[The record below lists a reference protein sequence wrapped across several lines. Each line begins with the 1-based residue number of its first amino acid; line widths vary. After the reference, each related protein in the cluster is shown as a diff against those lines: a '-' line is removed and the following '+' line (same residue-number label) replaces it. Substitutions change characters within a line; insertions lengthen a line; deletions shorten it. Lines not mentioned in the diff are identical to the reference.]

1 MAFLYYGFCV
11 ARKLQDT
18 YSAFLVYGLTLLIS
32 VQGLINI
39 AMVIGCFPV
48 TGIPLPFI
56 SFGGTS
62 LLVNMA
68 ALGLI
73 WGTSTQSLKDYDEQ
87 ERKKRIAAMCLLQGD
102 VEAAE
107 KYTGMLQQENPFDG
121 DCCMLRIRAKALV
134 RDGSAMPPVGIFISA
149 LVSLLFALLAAFAWT
164 SEVKNV
170 RFMMIRKTVMIIVL
184 LTIFALKLRLVN
196 RVMALLD
203 FSKTQNVL
211 YVAAYFLTL
220 AALLILFVYYAFILR
235 NLPLHP
241 KMSVILPVAVII
253 GFVGCVVCE
262 ALLFFGFGFG
272 LEASPL
278 RTLVIRP
285 VFYLGFIGLCV
296 YFLFPPPLMEDQI
309 DYYT

>member
-1 MAFLYYGFCV
+1 MKE
-11 ARKLQDT
+11 KLT
-18 YSAFLVYGLTLLIS
+18 PRWFIIKLTGILFAIYSAYNIFLI
-32 VQGLINI
+32 
-39 AMVIGCFPV
+39 
-48 TGIPLPFI
+48 
-56 SFGGTS
+56 
-62 LLVNMA
+62 
-68 ALGLI
+68 
-73 WGTSTQSLKDYDEQ
+73 
-87 ERKKRIAAMCLLQGD
+87 
-102 VEAAE
+102 
-107 KYTGMLQQENPFDG
+107 
-121 DCCMLRIRAKALV
+121 V

-203 FSKTQNVL
+203 FSQTQNVL

>member
-1 MAFLYYGFCV
+1 MKE
-11 ARKLQDT
+11 KLT
-18 YSAFLVYGLTLLIS
+18 PRWFIIKL
-32 VQGLINI
+32 
-39 AMVIGCFPV
+39 
-48 TGIPLPFI
+48 TGILFAI
-56 SFGGTS
+56 YSVYNIF
-62 LLVNMA
+62 L
-68 ALGLI
+68 
-73 WGTSTQSLKDYDEQ
+73 
-87 ERKKRIAAMCLLQGD
+87 
-102 VEAAE
+102 
-107 KYTGMLQQENPFDG
+107 F
-121 DCCMLRIRAKALV
+121 V

-220 AALLILFVYYAFILR
+220 AGLLMLFVYYAFILR
-235 NLPLHP
+235 NLPLYP
-241 KMSVILPVAVII
+241 KASVFLPIAVII

-296 YFLFPPPLMEDQI
+296 YFLFPPPLMEDLI

>member
-1 MAFLYYGFCV
+1 MKE
-11 ARKLQDT
+11 KLT
-18 YSAFLVYGLTLLIS
+18 PRWFIIKLTGILFAIYSAYNIFLI
-32 VQGLINI
+32 
-39 AMVIGCFPV
+39 
-48 TGIPLPFI
+48 
-56 SFGGTS
+56 
-62 LLVNMA
+62 
-68 ALGLI
+68 
-73 WGTSTQSLKDYDEQ
+73 
-87 ERKKRIAAMCLLQGD
+87 
-102 VEAAE
+102 
-107 KYTGMLQQENPFDG
+107 
-121 DCCMLRIRAKALV
+121 V

-262 ALLFFGFGFG
+262 ALLFFGVGFG

>member
-1 MAFLYYGFCV
+1 MKE
-11 ARKLQDT
+11 KLT
-18 YSAFLVYGLTLLIS
+18 PRWFIIKLTGILFAIYSAYNIFLI
-32 VQGLINI
+32 
-39 AMVIGCFPV
+39 
-48 TGIPLPFI
+48 
-56 SFGGTS
+56 
-62 LLVNMA
+62 
-68 ALGLI
+68 
-73 WGTSTQSLKDYDEQ
+73 
-87 ERKKRIAAMCLLQGD
+87 
-102 VEAAE
+102 
-107 KYTGMLQQENPFDG
+107 
-121 DCCMLRIRAKALV
+121 V

-170 RFMMIRKTVMIIVL
+170 RFMMIRKTMMIIVL

>member
-1 MAFLYYGFCV
+1 MAFCSNCGAQVEDGAAFCDSCG
-11 ARKLQDT
+11 AR
-18 YSAFLVYGLTLLIS
+18 
-32 VQGLINI
+32 
-39 AMVIGCFPV
+39 
-48 TGIPLPFI
+48 
-56 SFGGTS
+56 
-62 LLVNMA
+62 
-68 ALGLI
+68 
-73 WGTSTQSLKDYDEQ
+73 
-87 ERKKRIAAMCLLQGD
+87 
-102 VEAAE
+102 
-107 KYTGMLQQENPFDG
+107 
-121 DCCMLRIRAKALV
+121 
-134 RDGSAMPPVGIFISA
+134 
-149 LVSLLFALLAAFAWT
+149 LVSARRPSAPAAKG
-164 SEVKNV
+164 SK
-170 RFMMIRKTVMIIVL
+170 KG
-184 LTIFALKLRLVN
+184 LVI
-196 RVMALLD
+196 
-203 FSKTQNVL
+203 
-211 YVAAYFLTL
+211 TL

>member
-1 MAFLYYGFCV
+1 MMKE
-11 ARKLQDT
+11 KLT
-18 YSAFLVYGLTLLIS
+18 PRWFIIKLTGILFAIYSAYNIFLI
-32 VQGLINI
+32 
-39 AMVIGCFPV
+39 
-48 TGIPLPFI
+48 
-56 SFGGTS
+56 
-62 LLVNMA
+62 
-68 ALGLI
+68 
-73 WGTSTQSLKDYDEQ
+73 
-87 ERKKRIAAMCLLQGD
+87 
-102 VEAAE
+102 
-107 KYTGMLQQENPFDG
+107 
-121 DCCMLRIRAKALV
+121 V

>member
-1 MAFLYYGFCV
+1 MKE
-11 ARKLQDT
+11 KLT
-18 YSAFLVYGLTLLIS
+18 PRWFIIKLTGILFAIYSAYNIFLI
-32 VQGLINI
+32 
-39 AMVIGCFPV
+39 
-48 TGIPLPFI
+48 
-56 SFGGTS
+56 
-62 LLVNMA
+62 
-68 ALGLI
+68 
-73 WGTSTQSLKDYDEQ
+73 
-87 ERKKRIAAMCLLQGD
+87 
-102 VEAAE
+102 
-107 KYTGMLQQENPFDG
+107 
-121 DCCMLRIRAKALV
+121 V

-296 YFLFPPPLMEDQI
+296 YFLFPPPLMEDLI

>member
-1 MAFLYYGFCV
+1 MMKE
-11 ARKLQDT
+11 KLT
-18 YSAFLVYGLTLLIS
+18 PRWFIIKLTGILFAIYSAYNIFLI
-32 VQGLINI
+32 
-39 AMVIGCFPV
+39 
-48 TGIPLPFI
+48 
-56 SFGGTS
+56 
-62 LLVNMA
+62 
-68 ALGLI
+68 
-73 WGTSTQSLKDYDEQ
+73 
-87 ERKKRIAAMCLLQGD
+87 
-102 VEAAE
+102 
-107 KYTGMLQQENPFDG
+107 
-121 DCCMLRIRAKALV
+121 V

-211 YVAAYFLTL
+211 YIAAYFLTL

-272 LEASPL
+272 LETSPL

-296 YFLFPPPLMEDQI
+296 YFLFPPPLMEDLI

>member
-1 MAFLYYGFCV
+1 MKE
-11 ARKLQDT
+11 KLT
-18 YSAFLVYGLTLLIS
+18 PRWFIIKLTGILFAIYSAYNIFLI
-32 VQGLINI
+32 
-39 AMVIGCFPV
+39 
-48 TGIPLPFI
+48 
-56 SFGGTS
+56 
-62 LLVNMA
+62 
-68 ALGLI
+68 
-73 WGTSTQSLKDYDEQ
+73 
-87 ERKKRIAAMCLLQGD
+87 
-102 VEAAE
+102 
-107 KYTGMLQQENPFDG
+107 
-121 DCCMLRIRAKALV
+121 V

-196 RVMALLD
+196 RVMALLN

-296 YFLFPPPLMEDQI
+296 YFLFPPPLMEDLI

>member
-1 MAFLYYGFCV
+1 MKE
-11 ARKLQDT
+11 KLT
-18 YSAFLVYGLTLLIS
+18 PRWFIIKLTGILFAIYSAYNFFLI
-32 VQGLINI
+32 
-39 AMVIGCFPV
+39 
-48 TGIPLPFI
+48 
-56 SFGGTS
+56 
-62 LLVNMA
+62 
-68 ALGLI
+68 
-73 WGTSTQSLKDYDEQ
+73 
-87 ERKKRIAAMCLLQGD
+87 
-102 VEAAE
+102 
-107 KYTGMLQQENPFDG
+107 
-121 DCCMLRIRAKALV
+121 V

-296 YFLFPPPLMEDQI
+296 YFLFPPPLMEDLI

>member
-1 MAFLYYGFCV
+1 MKE
-11 ARKLQDT
+11 KLT
-18 YSAFLVYGLTLLIS
+18 PRWFIIKLTGILFAIYSAYNIFLI
-32 VQGLINI
+32 
-39 AMVIGCFPV
+39 
-48 TGIPLPFI
+48 
-56 SFGGTS
+56 
-62 LLVNMA
+62 
-68 ALGLI
+68 
-73 WGTSTQSLKDYDEQ
+73 
-87 ERKKRIAAMCLLQGD
+87 
-102 VEAAE
+102 
-107 KYTGMLQQENPFDG
+107 
-121 DCCMLRIRAKALV
+121 V

-196 RVMALLD
+196 RVMALLN

>member
-1 MAFLYYGFCV
+1 MKE
-11 ARKLQDT
+11 KLT
-18 YSAFLVYGLTLLIS
+18 PRWFIIKLTGILFAIYSAYNIFLI
-32 VQGLINI
+32 
-39 AMVIGCFPV
+39 
-48 TGIPLPFI
+48 
-56 SFGGTS
+56 
-62 LLVNMA
+62 
-68 ALGLI
+68 
-73 WGTSTQSLKDYDEQ
+73 
-87 ERKKRIAAMCLLQGD
+87 
-102 VEAAE
+102 
-107 KYTGMLQQENPFDG
+107 
-121 DCCMLRIRAKALV
+121 V

-262 ALLFFGFGFG
+262 ELLFFGFGFG

>member
-1 MAFLYYGFCV
+1 MMKE
-11 ARKLQDT
+11 KLT
-18 YSAFLVYGLTLLIS
+18 PRWFIIKLTGILFAIYSAYNIFLI
-32 VQGLINI
+32 
-39 AMVIGCFPV
+39 
-48 TGIPLPFI
+48 
-56 SFGGTS
+56 
-62 LLVNMA
+62 
-68 ALGLI
+68 
-73 WGTSTQSLKDYDEQ
+73 
-87 ERKKRIAAMCLLQGD
+87 
-102 VEAAE
+102 
-107 KYTGMLQQENPFDG
+107 
-121 DCCMLRIRAKALV
+121 V

-296 YFLFPPPLMEDQI
+296 YFLFPPPLMEDLI

>member
-1 MAFLYYGFCV
+1 MKE
-11 ARKLQDT
+11 KLT
-18 YSAFLVYGLTLLIS
+18 PRWFIIKLTGILFAIYSAYNIFLI
-32 VQGLINI
+32 
-39 AMVIGCFPV
+39 
-48 TGIPLPFI
+48 
-56 SFGGTS
+56 
-62 LLVNMA
+62 
-68 ALGLI
+68 
-73 WGTSTQSLKDYDEQ
+73 
-87 ERKKRIAAMCLLQGD
+87 
-102 VEAAE
+102 
-107 KYTGMLQQENPFDG
+107 
-121 DCCMLRIRAKALV
+121 V

-220 AALLILFVYYAFILR
+220 AALLMLFVYYAFILR

>member
-1 MAFLYYGFCV
+1 MKE
-11 ARKLQDT
+11 KLT
-18 YSAFLVYGLTLLIS
+18 PRWFIIKLTGILFAIYSAYNIFLI
-32 VQGLINI
+32 
-39 AMVIGCFPV
+39 
-48 TGIPLPFI
+48 
-56 SFGGTS
+56 
-62 LLVNMA
+62 
-68 ALGLI
+68 
-73 WGTSTQSLKDYDEQ
+73 
-87 ERKKRIAAMCLLQGD
+87 
-102 VEAAE
+102 
-107 KYTGMLQQENPFDG
+107 
-121 DCCMLRIRAKALV
+121 V

-262 ALLFFGFGFG
+262 ALLF
-272 LEASPL
+272 LASVL
-278 RTLVIRP
+278 AWRQVRSELW
-285 VFYLGFIGLCV
+285 
-296 YFLFPPPLMEDQI
+296 
-309 DYYT
+309 

>member
-1 MAFLYYGFCV
+1 MKE
-11 ARKLQDT
+11 KLT
-18 YSAFLVYGLTLLIS
+18 PRWSIIKLTGILFAIYSAYNIFLI
-32 VQGLINI
+32 
-39 AMVIGCFPV
+39 
-48 TGIPLPFI
+48 
-56 SFGGTS
+56 
-62 LLVNMA
+62 
-68 ALGLI
+68 
-73 WGTSTQSLKDYDEQ
+73 
-87 ERKKRIAAMCLLQGD
+87 
-102 VEAAE
+102 
-107 KYTGMLQQENPFDG
+107 
-121 DCCMLRIRAKALV
+121 V

>member
-1 MAFLYYGFCV
+1 MMKE
-11 ARKLQDT
+11 KLT
-18 YSAFLVYGLTLLIS
+18 PRWFIIKLTGILFAIYSAYNIFLI
-32 VQGLINI
+32 
-39 AMVIGCFPV
+39 
-48 TGIPLPFI
+48 
-56 SFGGTS
+56 
-62 LLVNMA
+62 
-68 ALGLI
+68 
-73 WGTSTQSLKDYDEQ
+73 
-87 ERKKRIAAMCLLQGD
+87 
-102 VEAAE
+102 
-107 KYTGMLQQENPFDG
+107 
-121 DCCMLRIRAKALV
+121 V

-196 RVMALLD
+196 RVMALLN

>member
-1 MAFLYYGFCV
+1 MKE
-11 ARKLQDT
+11 KLT
-18 YSAFLVYGLTLLIS
+18 PRWFIIKLTGILFAIYSAYNIFLI
-32 VQGLINI
+32 
-39 AMVIGCFPV
+39 
-48 TGIPLPFI
+48 
-56 SFGGTS
+56 
-62 LLVNMA
+62 
-68 ALGLI
+68 
-73 WGTSTQSLKDYDEQ
+73 
-87 ERKKRIAAMCLLQGD
+87 
-102 VEAAE
+102 
-107 KYTGMLQQENPFDG
+107 
-121 DCCMLRIRAKALV
+121 V

>member
-1 MAFLYYGFCV
+1 MQVGIFFL
-11 ARKLQDT
+11 
-18 YSAFLVYGLTLLIS
+18 I
-32 VQGLINI
+32 
-39 AMVIGCFPV
+39 
-48 TGIPLPFI
+48 
-56 SFGGTS
+56 
-62 LLVNMA
+62 
-68 ALGLI
+68 
-73 WGTSTQSLKDYDEQ
+73 
-87 ERKKRIAAMCLLQGD
+87 
-102 VEAAE
+102 
-107 KYTGMLQQENPFDG
+107 
-121 DCCMLRIRAKALV
+121 V

-272 LEASPL
+272 LETSPL

>member
-1 MAFLYYGFCV
+1 MKE
-11 ARKLQDT
+11 KLT
-18 YSAFLVYGLTLLIS
+18 PRWFIIKLTGILFAIYSAYNIFLI
-32 VQGLINI
+32 
-39 AMVIGCFPV
+39 
-48 TGIPLPFI
+48 
-56 SFGGTS
+56 
-62 LLVNMA
+62 
-68 ALGLI
+68 
-73 WGTSTQSLKDYDEQ
+73 
-87 ERKKRIAAMCLLQGD
+87 
-102 VEAAE
+102 
-107 KYTGMLQQENPFDG
+107 
-121 DCCMLRIRAKALV
+121 V

-196 RVMALLD
+196 RVMALLN

-272 LEASPL
+272 LETSPL
-278 RTLVIRP
+278 RTLVIRT

-296 YFLFPPPLMEDQI
+296 YFLFPPPLMEDLI

>member
-1 MAFLYYGFCV
+1 MKE
-11 ARKLQDT
+11 KLT
-18 YSAFLVYGLTLLIS
+18 PRWFIIKL
-32 VQGLINI
+32 
-39 AMVIGCFPV
+39 
-48 TGIPLPFI
+48 TGILFAI
-56 SFGGTS
+56 YSVYNIF
-62 LLVNMA
+62 L
-68 ALGLI
+68 
-73 WGTSTQSLKDYDEQ
+73 
-87 ERKKRIAAMCLLQGD
+87 
-102 VEAAE
+102 
-107 KYTGMLQQENPFDG
+107 F
-121 DCCMLRIRAKALV
+121 V

>member
-1 MAFLYYGFCV
+1 MKE
-11 ARKLQDT
+11 KLT
-18 YSAFLVYGLTLLIS
+18 PRWFIIKL
-32 VQGLINI
+32 
-39 AMVIGCFPV
+39 
-48 TGIPLPFI
+48 TGILFAI
-56 SFGGTS
+56 YSVYNIF
-62 LLVNMA
+62 L
-68 ALGLI
+68 
-73 WGTSTQSLKDYDEQ
+73 
-87 ERKKRIAAMCLLQGD
+87 
-102 VEAAE
+102 
-107 KYTGMLQQENPFDG
+107 F
-121 DCCMLRIRAKALV
+121 V

-296 YFLFPPPLMEDQI
+296 YFLFPPPLMEDLI